1 MLTLRDSTLWTLA
14 RQGHAPDGQRV
25 FLYRTRTSARHELV
39 VGRVVVQG
47 FGPAEGARAH
57 EAYEAAASAQGRRAA

>member
-14 RQGHAPDGQRV
+14 RQGTSPAGARV

-39 VGRVVVQG
+39 VGREVVRS
-47 FGPAEGARAH
+47 FGPTEGAQAL
-57 EAYEAAASAQGRRAA
+57 AAFDAACVVIVARAA